1 MERMTSRQHSQW
13 ERYLSSIT
21 RYGQR
26 DIGDAYNSF
35 SSKKFNAWDS
45 IRHRSVAEK
54 GFGLTVTSAGSHY
67 FSTDYIVRVKDKP
80 HTYEWVH
87 DSASGTQRLPLD
99 GKMIGELKLVGIYDP
114 WSW

>member
-1 MERMTSRQHSQW
+1 MTKRQLKQW
-13 ERYLSSIT
+13 ERYLSSIL
-21 RYGQR
+21 RYGRR
-26 DIGDAYNSF
+26 DLWHAYKSC
-35 SSKKFNAWDS
+35 SSKKYNAWDS
-45 IRHRSVAEK
+45 IRHRVVVEK

-87 DSASGTQRLPLD
+87 DSASGTTRTPID
-99 GKMIGELKLVGIYDP
+99 GNMIGELKSVGVYDP